1 MTRHGFRQLRKELG
15 LSQAQLAAAM
25 GTTKASVSRWE
36 AGERPISELAA
47 RFLTLLVQT
56 QGKRTQ
62 GKRTGG
68 R

>member
-1 MTRHGFRQLRKELG
+1 VTRREFRQLRKHLG

-36 AGERPISELAA
+36 AGERPISELVG
-47 RFLTLLVQT
+47 RFLMLLVQT
-56 QGKRTQ
+56 QGKRT
-62 GKRTGG
+62 GG